1 MMIVKRSKKH
11 FNKNFVMSAE
21 DGERFQLSNKCWI
34 WDKVSDVGDDKVRDY
49 CHLTEKY
56 RGSAHWSCNV
66 NLKLTEKVPVIFHNL
81 RGYDSHSVMQEIN
94 KFDVKSKKV
103 LVITYNLRGYDSH
116 LFMEEIN
123 KFNVELNVISNRLE
137 KYMAFTINNNLV
149 FIDSMQFINSSS
161 NKLIKNLTD
170 NDFRYLSG
178 RFSGNLLELV
188 KQIEVY
194 SYDYVDSFKKFS
206 EDELPNRCKFFSSVK
221 NKQIC

>member
-123 KFNVELNVISNRLE
+123 KFNVELNVMSNRLE

-161 NKLIKNLTD
+161 DKLIKNLTD

-178 RFSGNLLELV
+178 RFSCNLLELV

-194 SYDYVDSFKKFS
+194 SYDYMDSFKKFS